1 MAARWSKQ
9 TRPTSVTDFNAR
21 FPDDDACA
29 QALAEHRWPNG
40 FMCPHCGGEGW
51 RLRSKRHTWQCKA
64 CDKQTSVTAGTVMHR
79 SKIPL
84 RKWFLAAHL
93 VVTHSNG
100 ISAMQLWPAVG
111 LNSYKD
117 AWLLLQKIRRAM
129 VNPDRDPLT
138 GTVEVDE
145 TSLPFRR
152 NTDPVAGGQGRSAL
166 GKMLLVGAVE
176 IRDIERHG
184 LPTTKPGRIRL
195 STIPNYNRPTLH
207 RFIDGTIEPNSLVVS
222 DGLPAYRE
230 LQDHGHRPIVV
241 GSMAAHVV
249 LPWIHRVFAQ
259 LKRWA
264 LGVYH
269 GLRPKHLQAYLDE
282 FVFRWNRRRLRK
294 SSLDTLLDI
303 VGVSQPASYKAITA
317 GP

>member
-1 MAARWSKQ
+1 MPARWNKRTQ
-9 TRPTSVTDFNAR
+9 PASVAAFNAQ

-29 QALAEHRWPNG
+29 DALAAHRWPDG
-40 FMCPHCGGEGW
+40 FVCPHCGGEGW
-51 RLRSKRHTWQCKA
+51 RLRAKRYTWQCKA

-145 TSLPFRR
+145 ASLPFRR
-152 NTDPVAGGQGRSAL
+152 KTDPVAGGQGRSAL

-184 LPTTKPGRIRL
+184 LPTTMPGRIRL

-207 RFIDGTIEPNSLVVS
+207 QFIGSTIEPNSLVVS

-241 GSMAAHVV
+241 GSMAAHIV

-294 SSLDTLLDI
+294 GSLDTLLDI
-303 VGVSQPASYKAITA
+303 VGISLPAPYKLITGQA
-317 GP
+317 

>member
-1 MAARWSKQ
+1 
-9 TRPTSVTDFNAR
+9 
-21 FPDDDACA
+21 
-29 QALAEHRWPNG
+29 
-40 FMCPHCGGEGW
+40 MCPHCGGEGW

-145 TSLPFRR
+145 ASLPFRR
-152 NTDPVAGGQGRSAL
+152 KTDPVAGGQGRSAL
-166 GKMLLVGAVE
+166 GKTMLVGAVE

-184 LPTTKPGRIRL
+184 LPTTMPGRIRL
-195 STIPNYNRPTLH
+195 ATIPNYNRATLH
-207 RFIDGTIEPNSLVVS
+207 RFIGSTIEPNSLVVS

-241 GSMAAHVV
+241 GPMAAHIV

-269 GLRPKHLQAYLDE
+269 GLRPKHLQAYFDE

-294 SSLDTLLDI
+294 SSFDTLLDI
-303 VGVSQPASYKAITA
+303 VGVSQPAPYKLITGA
-317 GP
+317 P